1 MKIILNHNHYEIDE
15 ATPITA
21 LVQQLALTPTGIA
34 IAVNQTI
41 VPPSEW
47 QCHMLNEQD
56 IVDIF
61 NVVAGG

>member
-1 MKIILNHNHYEIDE
+1 MNIILNHNHYEIDE
-15 ATPITA
+15 ATPITS

-47 QCHMLNEQD
+47 QRHVLNEQD